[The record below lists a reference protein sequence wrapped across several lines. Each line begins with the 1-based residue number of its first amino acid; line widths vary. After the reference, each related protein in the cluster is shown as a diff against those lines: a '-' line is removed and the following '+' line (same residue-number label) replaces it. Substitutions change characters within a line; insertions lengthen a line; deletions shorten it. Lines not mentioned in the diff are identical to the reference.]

1 MAWTPLT
8 SAGLQTRLSQDEFN
22 ALLDECPTPDEKITS
37 ILTQVALEI
46 VSRVNAGRRKRGL
59 SPASNTGLNVPP
71 GAQRHAYALARRLM
85 TDCFPSLAA
94 YNGDDRKLSIDE
106 AETFLDDLANNN
118 ADSDDAGGDAFI
130 AASSNGPFSYGG
142 RALLDFVSF

>member
-1 MAWTPLT
+1 
-8 SAGLQTRLSQDEFN
+8 
-22 ALLDECPTPDEKITS
+22 
-37 ILTQVALEI
+37 
-46 VSRVNAGRRKRGL
+46 
-59 SPASNTGLNVPP
+59 
-71 GAQRHAYALARRLM
+71 M

-130 AASSNGPFSYGG
+130 AANSNGPFSYGG
-142 RALLDFVSF
+142 NKLLDFVSF